1 MKQSTK
7 RNLMS
12 KIWIIGGTTET
23 FETAEKL
30 LASNKDI
37 IITVAT
43 KYGLEEFAKFS
54 PYLLQK
60 SMDENQMEDFCKE
73 YKIEKI
79 ADISHPYAQNVSKNA
94 LEVSKK
100 LNIPY
105 FRYERKNTSIN
116 SDNENIFYVDNH
128 SEAIN
133 LAKEK
138 NFQKI
143 LLTTGINNAFDYVKA
158 DFPNLYI
165 RILPRS
171 QQIRMLEEAHFP
183 SKNIIAMQGPFS
195 LDMNISTIKYCN
207 ADVMITKQSGTAGG
221 YDEKIQA
228 CLDCN
233 ISCIVIKRPKTLV
246 NNFEDLDE
254 FILHLINN

>member
-1 MKQSTK
+1 MA
-7 RNLMS
+7 

-23 FETAEKL
+23 FETAESL
-30 LASNKDI
+30 LDNKKDI

-60 SMDENQMEDFCKE
+60 SMDESQMEVFCKQ
-73 YKIEKI
+73 YNIEKI

-94 LEVSKK
+94 IEISKK

-105 FRYERKNTSIN
+105 FRYERQNTDVRN
-116 SDNENIFYVDNH
+116 ENKDNNIFYVDSH
-128 SEAIN
+128 SAAIS

-138 NFQKI
+138 NFQRI
-143 LLTTGINNAFDYVKA
+143 LITTGINNAFDYINA
-158 DFPNLYI
+158 NFPNLYI

-171 QQIRMLEEAHFP
+171 EQIRMLEESTFP

-195 LDMNISTIKYCN
+195 LDMNIATIKYCN
-207 ADVMITKQSGTAGG
+207 ADVIITKQSGTAGG

-228 CLDCN
+228 SISCD
-233 ISCIVIKRPKTLV
+233 ISCIVIKRPQSFGT
-246 NNFEDLDE
+246 NFKNLEE
-254 FILHLINN
+254 FIQCLINN

>member
-1 MKQSTK
+1 MA
-7 RNLMS
+7 

-30 LASNKDI
+30 LKNKKDI

-60 SMDENQMEDFCKE
+60 SMDENQMEEFCKE
-73 YKIEKI
+73 YNIEKI

-105 FRYERKNTSIN
+105 FRYERQN
-116 SDNENIFYVDNH
+116 SDISYENEDKNIFYVDSH
-128 SEAIN
+128 SGAIK

-143 LLTTGINNAFDYVKA
+143 LITTGINNAFEYVNA
-158 DFPNLYI
+158 NFPQLYI
-165 RILPRS
+165 RSILSGCWNLVIVAP
-171 QQIRMLEEAHFP
+171 ITLLKKFP
-183 SKNIIAMQGPFS
+183 YAPNSP
-195 LDMNISTIKYCN
+195 
-207 ADVMITKQSGTAGG
+207 G
-221 YDEKIQA
+221 YGYEDWYLSC
-228 CLDCN
+228 CLIELRDRK
-233 ISCIVIKRPKTLV
+233 SVV
-246 NNFEDLDE
+246 
-254 FILHLINN
+254 

>member
-1 MKQSTK
+1 
-7 RNLMS
+7 MS

-23 FETAEKL
+23 YETAEKL

-43 KYGLEEFAKFS
+43 RYGLEEFAKFS

-60 SMDENQMEDFCKE
+60 SMDENQMEDFCKK

-116 SDNENIFYVDNH
+116 SDDENIFYVDNH

-171 QQIRMLEEAHFP
+171 EQIRMLEDANFP

-207 ADVMITKQSGTAGG
+207 CDVLITKQSGTAGG

-228 CLDCN
+228 SKHCN
-233 ISCIVIKRPKTLV
+233 ISCIIIKRPKSLV
-246 NNFEDLDE
+246 NNFENLDE

>member
-1 MKQSTK
+1 
-7 RNLMS
+7 MS

-30 LASNKDI
+30 LANKKDI

-60 SMDENQMEDFCKE
+60 SMDEIQMEEFCKQ
-73 YKIEKI
+73 YNIEKI

-105 FRYERKNTSIN
+105 FRYERQNTDVS
-116 SDNENIFYVDNH
+116 NENNDKNIFYVDSH
-128 SEAIN
+128 SDAIS

-138 NFQKI
+138 NFRKI
-143 LLTTGINNAFDYVKA
+143 LITTGINNAFDYVNA
-158 DFPNLYI
+158 NFPNLYI

-171 QQIRMLEEAHFP
+171 AQIKMLEDASFP

-195 LDMNISTIKYCN
+195 LDMNIATIKYCN
-207 ADVMITKQSGTAGG
+207 ADVIITKQSGTAGG

-228 CLDCN
+228 SIYCD
-233 ISCIVIKRPKTLV
+233 ISCIVIKRPQSFGT
-246 NNFEDLDE
+246 NFENLEE
-254 FILHLINN
+254 FIQCLINN